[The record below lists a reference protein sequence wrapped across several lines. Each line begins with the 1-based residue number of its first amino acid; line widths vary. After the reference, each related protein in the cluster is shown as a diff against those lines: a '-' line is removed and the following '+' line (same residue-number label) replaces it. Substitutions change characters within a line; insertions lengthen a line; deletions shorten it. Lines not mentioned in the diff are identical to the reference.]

1 MKKFFKKNEY
11 TYYSFIHLLV
21 ETLNKYFEKVCELDI
36 IMNLE
41 KTYYIIEEMILN
53 GNILEANKD
62 LIIEPVKTL
71 DKVAK

>member
-1 MKKFFKKNEY
+1 MKKLVKKNEY

-53 GNILEANKD
+53 GQILEANKD
-62 LIIEPVKTL
+62 LIIKPVKSL
-71 DKVAK
+71 DKK